1 MPRRPQVAGMETP
14 KRARRRK
21 PDTAKVDLEP
31 PRRNCGGQGAHREG
45 VWLFFVGG
53 PERFMGLLRAAWQE
67 LLNPSKAG

>member
-1 MPRRPQVAGMETP
+1 MKPAQLIVLCEDKQQGVFVRRW
-14 KRARRRK
+14 
-21 PDTAKVDLEP
+21 
-31 PRRNCGGQGAHREG
+31 

>member
-1 MPRRPQVAGMETP
+1 MHGGGESRIDDFWFVDERGDPRAAAES
-14 KRARRRK
+14 KR
-21 PDTAKVDLEP
+21 
-31 PRRNCGGQGAHREG
+31 